1 MAYKKASTINTPT
14 CSRHAG
20 IEKVQEHT
28 VELSV
33 IIPVYNEA
41 ESLPDLQRAL
51 QDALSDSGY
60 SWEVVYVNDGS
71 KDNSVQIL
79 EDLAGTDP
87 IHIRV
92 VDFRRNFGQTAAIAA
107 GIDYSTGDI
116 IVLMD
121 ADLQNDPADI
131 PMMID
136 QIHNGYDVVSG
147 WRANRQ
153 DAFIT
158 RTLPSRIANWL
169 ISTVTGVHLHDYGCT
184 LKAYRREVI
193 TGFRLYGEMHR
204 FIPAYAS
211 SVGASMVEV
220 KVRHHARKFGKTKYG
235 LNRTIKVILDL
246 FTVKFL
252 LSYANKPIYLFGG
265 TGVFLMLSSSLALLF
280 LGVRRLIFA
289 IPVLTSPLFQIS
301 TMLFILGFQSILMG
315 LIAEMQVRTYHESQQ
330 KPTYSVRRVIG
341 IESIRQPEV
350 GMLEGR
356 R

>member
-1 MAYKKASTINTPT
+1 M
-14 CSRHAG
+14 
-20 IEKVQEHT
+20 
-28 VELSV
+28 ELSV
-33 IIPVYNEA
+33 VIPVYNEE
-41 ESLPDLQRAL
+41 ESLPALHKAL
-51 QDALSDSGY
+51 QQALSTTIPD
-60 SWEVVYVNDGS
+60 WEVIYINDGS
-71 KDNSVQIL
+71 RDESIQVL
-79 EDLAGTDP
+79 ESLAADDP
-87 IHIRV
+87 MHVRV

-107 GIDYSTGDI
+107 GIDYSEGEI

-136 QIHNGYDVVSG
+136 KIHQGYDVVSG

-153 DAFIT
+153 DKFIT

-211 SVGASMVEV
+211 SIGAHMVEV
-220 KVRHHARKFGKTKYG
+220 KVRHHPRKFGKTKYG

-265 TGVFLMLSSSLALLF
+265 TGVLLMLVSSVTLF
-280 LGVRRLIFA
+280 LLAVRRLFFNV
-289 IPVLTSPLFQIS
+289 PVLTSPLFQMS
-301 TMLFILGFQSILMG
+301 TMFFILGFQSILMG
-315 LIAEMQVRTYHESQQ
+315 LIAEMLVRTYHESQR
-330 KPTYSVRRVIG
+330 KPTYSIRRVIG
-341 IESIRQPEV
+341 IEWQPEAEM
-350 GMLEGR
+350 GLLEGR